1 MYFPQVVIGSIV
13 CSLLASIINIH
24 EYLQSGIV
32 TSIYTT
38 TAPLN
43 DATFPSLALCNVN
56 QVTQSFLLKLGIQ
69 DKDVNKK
76 DLLFKQYIKGISP
89 KKPLNQTEENTLRE
103 INEKLSK
110 EYGGRKFKPF
120 WYSSQDCR

>member
-1 MYFPQVVIGSIV
+1 MILSVLTSV
-13 CSLLASIINIH
+13 LNIN

-32 TSIYTT
+32 TSINTT
-38 TAPLN
+38 TASLN

-69 DKDVNKK
+69 DKEVSKK
-76 DLLFKQYIKGISP
+76 HLLFKQYIKGISP
-89 KKPLNQTEENTLRE
+89 KKPLSKTEEKTLQE
-103 INEKLSK
+103 VNEKMSK